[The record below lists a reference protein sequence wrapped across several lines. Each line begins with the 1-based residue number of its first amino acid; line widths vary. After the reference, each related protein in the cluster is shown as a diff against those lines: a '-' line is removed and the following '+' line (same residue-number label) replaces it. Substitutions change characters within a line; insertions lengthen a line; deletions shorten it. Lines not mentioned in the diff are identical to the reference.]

1 MKKLVALLN
10 ILILL
15 FAVGCE
21 SVSTLGDVT
30 SPTVSLPPVS
40 TITPEIISPSPYPS
54 AEATPYNVLPDYQG
68 DYVVTVNR
76 KQNKVF
82 VFSKDTE
89 NKYTHLIKAFI
100 CSVGTG
106 PGDNETPEGIFF
118 TNEKYLWRALYGG
131 SYGQYAI
138 RFYGAYLFHSVP
150 YSKKNKG
157 ALKSEEYNKLGTA
170 ASQGCIR
177 LAVEDAKWLYDNCA
191 QGTLVYIYDSDKIE
205 PFVEEREKIDLTDS
219 RALWDPTD
227 PDINN
232 PWKT

>member
-1 MKKLVALLN
+1 MKKLVAILN

-21 SVSTLGDVT
+21 SVSTLGDIT

-150 YSKKNKG
+150 YSKK
-157 ALKSEEYNKLGTA
+157 
-170 ASQGCIR
+170 
-177 LAVEDAKWLYDNCA
+177 
-191 QGTLVYIYDSDKIE
+191 
-205 PFVEEREKIDLTDS
+205 ERVH
-219 RALWDPTD
+219 
-227 PDINN
+227 
-232 PWKT
+232 